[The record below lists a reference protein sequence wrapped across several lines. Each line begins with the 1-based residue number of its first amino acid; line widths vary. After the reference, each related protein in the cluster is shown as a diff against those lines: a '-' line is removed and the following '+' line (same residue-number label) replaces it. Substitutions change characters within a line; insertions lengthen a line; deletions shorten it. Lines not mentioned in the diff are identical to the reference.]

1 MEKEI
6 WLPIK
11 EFEGYYE
18 VSNLGRIK
26 SLKRVKTKVNKFG
39 TKIPILINEKIIVGT
54 DKYKHK
60 CINLINETQKLK
72 TSIHREVYKAFIGDI
87 PKKYVINHI
96 NGNKCDN
103 NINNL
108 ECVTQSD
115 NIKHAYLTGLIVRKR
130 KI

>member
-11 EFEGYYE
+11 NFEGYYE

-26 SLKRVKTKVNKFG
+26 SLKRVKIKVNKFG
-39 TKIPILINEKIIVGT
+39 ILVPNLINEKVIVGT

-60 CINLINETQKLK
+60 CINLISETQELK

-108 ECVTQSD
+108 E
-115 NIKHAYLTGLIVRKR
+115 
-130 KI
+130 